1 MEPVVAVQDYVRALL
16 ASADRLRAAGVVG
29 LIGEEWSTVNVNLTV
44 LHQGMEDPR
53 PMDVESHG
61 FCAFDVLLRRVEID
75 ELLAS
80 TGSGRMRLPAACKSA
95 FLPGFLRSAGPRFQ
109 PRPYAERDHRV
120 KWPCDEVAIQ
130 GDGDLGAEVRDRFAR
145 FLEALPTMDP
155 PIANRRA
162 LERELDIYGDLRVDD
177 GGGRVYV
184 RHPLPVRFVRAGS
197 TATLNELEIVVEA
210 YGAMA
215 ESFRVSVMPDA
226 GRSSALRIP
235 ASDFERI
242 SGSHLRKRVV
252 VQEPGTVKLTL
263 SARDGEVADAVEAG
277 VPSAPMLIH
286 QRFDPECTV
295 LGALLFSPSGKGQR
309 PSAAREF
316 ESGVAWLLHLCGCAA
331 MHMGGKV
338 GGMDLQAAPDVV
350 AKTPAGEWL
359 IAECSVQAPTELK
372 VEKLRTRAQGV
383 AALLQ
388 RAGVSSR
395 VHVAFFVAEPCA
407 ATFEGVQIVDRAR
420 IEDILSRLREGR
432 PDAFFR

>member
-1 MEPVVAVQDYVRALL
+1 MIAAQDHVRVLL
-16 ASADRLRAAGVVG
+16 ASADRVRAAGVVCRVD
-29 LIGEEWSTVNVNLTV
+29 EEWSTVNVNLTL
-44 LHQGMEDPR
+44 LHQGMRDPR
-53 PMDVESHG
+53 PLAVESHG
-61 FCAFDVLLRRVEID
+61 FCAFDVLLRRSEID

-80 TGSGRMRLPAACKSA
+80 ASSGRMRLPAACKSA
-95 FLPGFLRSAGPRFQ
+95 WFPGFLRSAGPRFQ
-109 PRPYAERDHRV
+109 PRPYAERDQRV
-120 KWPCDEVAIQ
+120 KWPCDQVVFQ
-130 GDGDLGAEVRDRFAR
+130 GEGDLGAEVRDRFAR

-155 PIANRRA
+155 PIADRWA

-177 GGGRVYV
+177 RGGRVHV

-197 TATLNELEIVVEA
+197 TVALNEIEIVVEA

-226 GRSSALRIP
+226 GRRSALRIP
-235 ASDFERI
+235 ANDFERI
-242 SGSHLRKRVV
+242 SDSHFRKRVV
-252 VQEPGTVKLTL
+252 VQEPGAVKLTL
-263 SARDGEVADAVEAG
+263 SARDGEVADVFEAG
-277 VPSAPMLIH
+277 VPWAPMLIH
-286 QRFDPECTV
+286 QQFDPECAV
-295 LGALLFSPSGKGQR
+295 LGALLFSPSGKGHK

-372 VEKLRTRAQGV
+372 VEKLRTRAQAV

-388 RAGVSSR
+388 RAGVPGR

-407 ATFEGVQIVDRAR
+407 ATFEGVEMFDRAR
-420 IEDILSRLREGR
+420 IEDMLSRLREGR
-432 PDAFFR
+432 PDGFFR